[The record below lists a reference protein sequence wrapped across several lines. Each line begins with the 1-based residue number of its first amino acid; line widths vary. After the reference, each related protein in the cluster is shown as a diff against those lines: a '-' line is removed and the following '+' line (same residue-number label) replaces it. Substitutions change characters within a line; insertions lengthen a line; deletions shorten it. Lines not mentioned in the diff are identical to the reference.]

1 MPKNASTDIQELT
14 LDLRNYRTVAQTKEV
29 QAIQAMIS
37 VSPDRFW
44 ALVDSLLD
52 DGYLP
57 TENVIVTKAAGV
69 DAPKIVREG
78 NRRIAGL
85 KLIHG
90 LLPKSGITV
99 PPEIAKRIKA
109 VTDEWKQD
117 NLAVP
122 CVIYGPKEAEVVDR
136 IVTLTHGKGEK
147 AAREEWKAIARAR
160 HNRDANQASE
170 PGLDLLEKFFKVA
183 RNVSKEQSDNWA
195 GTYPI
200 TVLDEAIKKLAPRLG
215 VANAPELA
223 KKYPKVDHRD
233 ALDAII
239 KDIGVQ
245 KIRFETIRNAKED
258 FAVSYGV
265 PLPIEKASSGA
276 GGTTGGAGNG
286 ASSGSAGATSQQGAG
301 SGGSGAGTAGNS
313 GNSGGASSA
322 GASTATGKKTAAVS
336 INDPK
341 AVMRTLRKFTPLG
354 ANREKVVTLKKE
366 MLTLKLEKAPTAFC
380 FLLRSMFEISAKA
393 YCEDHKKSG
402 GPSSKDS
409 AGKDK
414 ALVDVLRTIAAH
426 LTSNNTDKEA
436 MKVLHGAMTQL
447 GKPEGL
453 LSVTS
458 MNQLVHNP
466 KFSVLPGDVA
476 GLFGNVYPLLAAMN
490 S

>member
-1 MPKNASTDIQELT
+1 MDIQELT

-44 ALVDSLLD
+44 ALVESLLD

-57 TENVIVTKAAGV
+57 TENIIVIKAVGT

-90 LLPKSGITV
+90 FLPKVGITV
-99 PPEIAKRIKA
+99 PSEIAKRIKV

-117 NLAVP
+117 NLTVP
-122 CVIYGPKEAEVVDR
+122 CVIYESKEANVVDR

-170 PGLDLLEKFFKVA
+170 AGLDLLEKFFKVA

-223 KKYPKVDHRD
+223 KKYPKIDHRD

-239 KDIGVQ
+239 KDIGLQ
-245 KIRFETIRNAKED
+245 KIRFETIRNAKEE

-265 PLPIEKASSGA
+265 PLSVEKASSGIDN
-276 GGTTGGAGNG
+276 TTGGAESG
-286 ASSGSAGATSQQGAG
+286 ASNGSASGDGQQGTGAG
-301 SGGSGAGTAGNS
+301 SNGEGNTGST

-322 GASTATGKKTAAVS
+322 GAAAGTGKKTAAVS

-341 AVMRTLRKFTPLG
+341 SVMRTLRKFTPLG

-366 MLTLKLEKAPTAFC
+366 MLTLKLDKAPTAFC

-393 YCEDHKKSG
+393 YCEDHKRSG
-402 GPSSKDS
+402 GPSSKDAS
-409 AGKDK
+409 GKDK
-414 ALVDVLRTIAAH
+414 ALVDVLRSIATH

-466 KFSVLPGDVA
+466 KFSVLPGDIA
-476 GLFGNVYPLLAAMN
+476 GLFGNIYPLLAAM
-490 S
+490 SH

>member
-1 MPKNASTDIQELT
+1 
-14 LDLRNYRTVAQTKEV
+14 
-29 QAIQAMIS
+29 MIS

-57 TENVIVTKAAGV
+57 TENVIVTKAAGA

-90 LLPKSGITV
+90 HLPKSGITV
-99 PPEIAKRIKA
+99 PPEIAKKIKA
-109 VTDEWKQD
+109 ITDEWKLD

-183 RNVSKEQSDNWA
+183 RNVSKEQTDNWA

-200 TVLDEAIKKLAPRLG
+200 TVLDEAIKKLAPRVG

-223 KKYPKVDHRD
+223 KKYPKVNHRD

-239 KDIGVQ
+239 KDIGLQ
-245 KIRFETIRNAKED
+245 KIRFETIRTAKED

-265 PLPIEKASSGA
+265 PLPTEKTSSGE
-276 GGTTGGAGNG
+276 GGTTGEAGSG
-286 ASSGSAGATSQQGAG
+286 ASSGSAGGSGQQGTG
-301 SGGSGAGTAGNS
+301 SGSSGAGNGGSAGNS
-313 GNSGGASSA
+313 GGTSSA
-322 GASTATGKKTAAVS
+322 GASTGIGKKTAAVS

-366 MLTLKLEKAPTAFC
+366 MLTLKLDKAPTAFC

-402 GPSSKDS
+402 GPSSKDAS
-409 AGKDK
+409 GKDK
-414 ALVDVLRTIAAH
+414 ALVDVLRSIAAH
-426 LTSNNTDKEA
+426 LTNNNTDKDA
-436 MKVLHGAMTQL
+436 IKILHGAMTQL

-476 GLFGNVYPLLAAMN
+476 SLFGNVYPLLAAMN

>member
-57 TENVIVTKAAGV
+57 TENVIVTKAAGA

-195 GTYPI
+195 GTFPI

-286 ASSGSAGATSQQGAG
+286 ASSGSAGATGQQGTG
-301 SGGSGAGTAGNS
+301 SGSSGAGTAGS
-313 GNSGGASSA
+313 AGNSGGASSA
-322 GASTATGKKTAAVS
+322 GASTGTGKKTAAVS

-366 MLTLKLEKAPTAFC
+366 MLTLKLERAPTAFC

-402 GPSSKDS
+402 GPSSKDTS
-409 AGKDK
+409 GKDK
-414 ALVDVLRTIAAH
+414 ALVDVLRGIAAH